1 MNKKF
6 FAALAS
12 ATMAFTA
19 SGSIAVFADDFVEEK
34 TPALGGN
41 SDNLKPTVEKVVWNK
56 ENFGDL
62 VTVVNQKDT
71 FVGLP
76 AGVTLKENEEVKTA
90 DLVKVTEINLQQY
103 FEGEV
108 KGLEYFPNLETFD
121 DTAVASTTKV
131 TNRALDF
138 SANTKLTTLRVNNAT
153 GVAKVVLPEAY
164 VDESKDETYKLT
176 SLNLQNTKLTTLDLS
191 KYDLLKNV
199 NVSNNKTLKG
209 ITVVK
214 GATLLKSHEYKYFN
228 VSGNA
233 LEEIDLENCKFT
245 EKLVLDDNRLGVIDL
260 SKTTIDSKA
269 TFSAKDQKFYVSEDL
284 AKIDL
289 NDTFENID
297 TDDFNVTTSTNGV
310 KYDEDTGVLELGDA
324 SEIQYTYTTKD
335 NGKTKRELNVTV
347 IAANPMNRL
356 YNPNSGEHFY
366 TADLNE
372 KEALVK
378 LGWSD
383 EGFGW
388 VAEKEGTG
396 APVYRLYNPN
406 AGDHHYTTDVYEKD
420 TLVACGWKDE
430 GKGWYSPT
438 TGDTV
443 VVYRQYNPN
452 ANGAGSHNY
461 TTDKAENDYLVSVG
475 WVAEGTGWNGLR

>member
-1 MNKKF
+1 M
-6 FAALAS
+6 
-12 ATMAFTA
+12 
-19 SGSIAVFADDFVEEK
+19 
-34 TPALGGN
+34 
-41 SDNLKPTVEKVVWNK
+41 
-56 ENFGDL
+56 
-62 VTVVNQKDT
+62 
-71 FVGLP
+71 
-76 AGVTLKENEEVKTA
+76 
-90 DLVKVTEINLQQY
+90 
-103 FEGEV
+103 
-108 KGLEYFPNLETFD
+108 
-121 DTAVASTTKV
+121 
-131 TNRALDF
+131 
-138 SANTKLTTLRVNNAT
+138 
-153 GVAKVVLPEAY
+153 
-164 VDESKDETYKLT
+164 
-176 SLNLQNTKLTTLDLS
+176 
-191 KYDLLKNV
+191 
-199 NVSNNKTLKG
+199 
-209 ITVVK
+209 
-214 GATLLKSHEYKYFN
+214 
-228 VSGNA
+228 
-233 LEEIDLENCKFT
+233 IDL
-245 EKLVLDDNRLGVIDL
+245 R
-260 SKTTIDSKA
+260 KTTIDSKA
-269 TFSAKDQKFYVSEDL
+269 EFSAKDQKFYVSEDL

-366 TADLNE
+366 TADLKE
-372 KEALVK
+372 KEALVA
-378 LGWSD
+378 LGWND

-406 AGDHHYTTDVYEKD
+406 AGDHHYTTNVYERD
-420 TLVACGWKDE
+420 TLVSYGWKDE
-430 GKGWYSPT
+430 NVGWYSPT

>member
-41 SDNLKPTVEKVVWNK
+41 SDNLKPTVEKVKWDK
-56 ENFGDL
+56 EHFGDL
-62 VTVVNQKDT
+62 VTIWNTDTWTGYVPVADKD
-71 FVGLP
+71 GY
-76 AGVTLKENEEVKTA
+76 VKTD
-90 DLVKVTEINLQQY
+90 DLNKVTAIKLQNAFTGEI
-103 FEGEV
+103 

-121 DTAVASTTKV
+121 DTLVDNGTNV

-138 SANTKLTTLRVNNAT
+138 SANTKLKTLRVNKAA

-164 VDESKDETYKLT
+164 VNEDKDEVYNLT

-191 KYDLLKNV
+191 KYDLLENV

-214 GATLLKSHEYKYFN
+214 GATVLKSHVYKYFN

-245 EKLVLDDNRLGVIDL
+245 GKLELDDNRLGVIDL
-260 SKTTIDSKA
+260 SKTTIDG

-284 AKIDL
+284 AKINF
-289 NDTFENID
+289 NDTFDNID
-297 TDDFNVTTSTNGV
+297 THDFTVNGTDFEYDNKTGELVLDGVTG
-310 KYDEDTGVLELGDA
+310 
-324 SEIQYTYTTKD
+324 YTYTTKD
-335 NGKTKRELNVTV
+335 HGKTDRELNVKI

-356 YNPNSGEHFY
+356 YNPNAGEHFY
-366 TADLNE
+366 TADLKE
-372 KEALVK
+372 KEALVA
-378 LGWSD
+378 LGWND

-406 AGDHHYTTDVYEKD
+406 AGDHHYTTNVYERD
-420 TLVACGWKDE
+420 TLVSYGWKDE
-430 GKGWYSPT
+430 NVGWYSPT